1 MTAEIVF
8 VALLG
13 IVAGV
18 LAGLIPGIHPNL
30 FVSFILLYFY
40 GFDPFLLSI
49 FLLCSGIANSFSS
62 FIPSI
67 FLGAPESENSLSV
80 LPGHKLL
87 LEGRGYEAVKL
98 SVIGGIIGGIISI
111 LLFPVLLL
119 IGIWH
124 SEFKFLIPIGLIA
137 IVIFM
142 IFSEI
147 GWKKKILA
155 IYVFLFSGLLGILF
169 LDFDVLFPVFT
180 GFFGLPLLFLSF
192 IKNVKLPEKI
202 SFECENVNSLKSSFI
217 GCIAGVLT
225 GILPG
230 ISSAQASMVVQEL
243 IGKRKEREF
252 LVSIG
257 SITTV
262 DIIISIFA
270 IYIIGNPRSGIAH
283 GIMSLIGNF
292 SLEILLLFIFL
303 SLFSIFISGY
313 ITIKIAKK
321 FVFWVQS
328 IDYSALSRNVF
339 ICLLFTVFIFSGVK
353 GFLLCIT
360 AFFLGIIVNVAEIK
374 RTHLMGFLILPTI
387 MFYISI

>member
-1 MTAEIVF
+1 MSAEIVF

-13 IVAGV
+13 IGAGI

-30 FVSFILLYFY
+30 FASFILLYFY
-40 GFDPFLLSI
+40 GFDPFLLCV
-49 FLLCSGIANSFSS
+49 FLLCSGIANSFAS

-87 LEGRGYEAVKL
+87 LHGRGYEAVKL
-98 SVIGGIIGGIISI
+98 SVIGGIIGGIIGI
-111 LLFPVLLL
+111 MLLPVLILT
-119 IGIWH
+119 GIWY
-124 SEFKFLIPIGLIA
+124 SKFRFLIPIGLVA
-137 IVIFM
+137 IVFFM

-147 GWKKKILA
+147 GWKRKILA
-155 IYVFLFSGLLGILF
+155 IYVFLFSGLTGILF
-169 LDFDVLFPVFT
+169 LDFDILFPVFT

-202 SFECENVNSLKSSFI
+202 SFECENVNSFKSSLI
-217 GCIAGVLT
+217 GSAAGILT

-243 IGKRKEREF
+243 FGKRKEREF
-252 LVSIG
+252 LISIG

-262 DIIISIFA
+262 EIIISVFA

-283 GIMSLIGNF
+283 AIMSLIGKF
-292 SLEILLLFIFL
+292 SLEILILFIL
-303 SLFSIFISGY
+303 VSLFSIFISGY

-321 FVFWVQS
+321 FVFWIQG

-339 ICLLFTVFIFSGVK
+339 ICLLFTVFVFSGLK
-353 GFLLCIT
+353 GFLLCIA
-360 AFFLGIIVNVAEIK
+360 AFFLGLVVNVSKIK
-374 RTHLMGFLILPTI
+374 RTHLMGFLIVPTI
-387 MFYISI
+387 MFYISS